1 MSTHSN
7 GRGAEHVSAEQSL
20 PAEPGVL
27 ATPWLYPAEEVA
39 AELGTDPSTGL
50 DGDEARERLG
60 RYGPNELDEGKK
72 VPAWRKVLR
81 LLSDRLT
88 IVLIIAAVVS
98 AVVSREWETPV
109 VILLVI
115 ILNTTLNY
123 VQEQRAESSLEALR
137 NAAVDACRVL
147 RSGTQATVERTA
159 LVPGDIVLLEAGD
172 TVPAD
177 GRLLVAVRLQVAEA
191 ALTGE
196 SRPSNKVAGALSDP
210 QLPVADRTNLLY
222 MDTDVTRGR
231 AVLLVT
237 GTGMNTQI
245 GTIADLLGSTAEEKT
260 TLQRS
265 IDQLA
270 RVLTY
275 IALAVVTLVF
285 ILGLLR
291 GDSWQD
297 LFLTAVSLA
306 VATIPE
312 GLTAVVAFTLA
323 MGASRLAA
331 RGAIIKQLAA
341 VETLGSTSQICTD
354 KTGTLTL
361 NEMTVRRLYSPSGS
375 RFRVTGSGYSTEG
388 KILSP
393 DGRSVPAF
401 IEAYLAMA
409 LCNDASVEDGR
420 LTGDPTEGALVVLAE
435 KGGIDVAGARAT
447 HRRIAEVPFDSDY
460 KFMATFNRAESAGAP
475 VHCNVKGAPGVVLER
490 TAFVMGADG
499 PEPLDA
505 QERARISADVD
516 SLAKAGLRT
525 MAVAGRVLDAPL
537 PGSPEGLFAEAANLV
552 LYAIVGILDPPR
564 QEAGEAISR
573 AQAAGID
580 VHMITGDHLVTA
592 SAIARDLGIG
602 GRAVAGS
609 ALDAMDDEQLQA
621 EAPGL
626 GVLARVS
633 PEHKIRVVKALQADG
648 YVVAMTGDGVND
660 APALKRADIGIAM
673 GITGTDVSKGA
684 ARMIL
689 TDDNFA
695 TIVAAVE
702 EGRGIYDN
710 IVKFVRFQL
719 TTAWGFV
726 LIFLASATF
735 GFAGGAPFTALQILW
750 VNIIMDGPPALA
762 LGVDKTDPG
771 VMNRPPRRAG
781 EPLLTGR
788 RIAVLAMLGIVMAIG
803 TCAVLV
809 SAPRLFP
816 ESAGSANFA
825 TTMAFT
831 TFVFYQVFNLLNVRS
846 ETGSV
851 FSLLTFTNRAIW
863 VSLAAVVVLQI
874 LVVQLSIFEGFF
886 DTVPLTSA
894 QWFLCIAVGATVLVV
909 SEIGKAV
916 QRLATRRRHTGAGG
930 TGPVPVLPG

>member
-1 MSTHSN
+1 MQQQIKS
-7 GRGAEHVSAEQSL
+7 
-20 PAEPGVL
+20 
-27 ATPWLYPAEEVA
+27 PWLFPAAEVA
-39 AELGTDPSTGL
+39 AALGTAPETGL
-50 DGDEARERLG
+50 DAGEVRDREE
-60 RYGPNELDEGKK
+60 RYGPNSLAEGKRI
-72 VPAWRKVLR
+72 PAWRKVLR

-88 IVLIIAAVVS
+88 IILIIAAVIS

-115 ILNTTLNY
+115 ILNTALNY
-123 VQEQRAESSLEALR
+123 VQEQRAENSLEALR
-137 NAAVDACRVL
+137 NASVDSCRVL
-147 RSGTQATVERTA
+147 RSGYTTTVERSE
-159 LVPGDIVLLEAGD
+159 LVPGDVVLLEAGD
-172 TVPAD
+172 SVPAD
-177 GRLLVAVRLQVAEA
+177 GRLLEAVRLQVAEA

-196 SRPSNKVAGALSDP
+196 SKPTNKITAPLPDA
-210 QLPVADRTNLLY
+210 QLPVADRTNLLF

-237 GTGMNTQI
+237 ATGMDTQI
-245 GTIADLLGSTAEEKT
+245 GTIAHLLGSTTEEKT

-275 IALAVVTLVF
+275 IAFAVVALVF
-285 ILGLLR
+285 VLGLLR
-291 GDSWQD
+291 GDSWED

-361 NEMTVRRLYSPSGS
+361 NEMTVRRLYSPAGH
-375 RFRVTGSGYSTEG
+375 RFRVTGNGYSTDG

-393 DGRSVPAF
+393 DGRAAPLPAD
-401 IEAYLAMA
+401 AYLAMA

-447 HRRIAEVPFDSDY
+447 HRRLAEVPFDSDY
-460 KFMATFNRAESAGAP
+460 KFMATFNRADDGAA
-475 VHCNVKGAPGVVLER
+475 VSCNVKGAPGVVLDR
-490 TAFVMGADG
+490 ATFLQTRDG
-499 PEPLDA
+499 LVPLDPE
-505 QERARISADVD
+505 ERARISRDVE
-516 SLAKAGLRT
+516 SLAHAGLRT

-537 PGSPEGLFAEAANLV
+537 PSSPDGLFAEAANLV
-552 LYAIVGILDPPR
+552 LYAVVGILDPPR
-564 QEAGEAISR
+564 QEAAEAIAR
-573 AQAAGID
+573 ARSAGID

-592 SAIARDLGIG
+592 SAIARDLGIE
-602 GRAVAGS
+602 GRAAAGT
-609 ALDAMDDEQLQA
+609 ALDAMDDEQLRE
-621 EAPGL
+621 EAPHL

-633 PEHKIRVVKALQADG
+633 PEHKIRIVKALQADG
-648 YVVAMTGDGVND
+648 YIVAMTGDGVND

-684 ARMIL
+684 AKMIL

-710 IVKFVRFQL
+710 ILKFVRFQL

-726 LIFLASATF
+726 LIFLAAAAF

-762 LGVDKTDPG
+762 LGVDRTDPD
-771 VMNRPPRRAG
+771 VMKRPPRPAA

-788 RIAVLAMLGIVMAIG
+788 RIAVLTLLGIVMAAG
-803 TCAVLV
+803 TCTVLV
-809 SAPRLFP
+809 NAPRWFP

-846 ETGSV
+846 ETGTV
-851 FSLLTFTNRAIW
+851 FTLRTFTNRAIW
-863 VSLAAVVVLQI
+863 VSLAAVVVLQV
-874 LVVQLSIFEGFF
+874 LVVQLSVFGGLF

-894 QWFLCIAVGATVLVV
+894 QWLLCFAVGATVLVV
-909 SEIGKAV
+909 SEIGKAG
-916 QRLATRRRHTGAGG
+916 QRLAARRRSG
-930 TGPVPVLPG
+930 TGKAPGTRPSASYQGEGL

>member
-1 MSTHSN
+1 MSSPN
-7 GRGAEHVSAEQSL
+7 NAGSA
-20 PAEPGVL
+20 PTAAEPAL
-27 ATPWLYPAEEVA
+27 DAPWLFSAGEVA
-39 AELGTDPSTGL
+39 SALGTDPAAGL
-50 DGDEARERLG
+50 SPEEARRRIQ
-60 RYGPNELDEGKK
+60 RYGPNQLAEGKR
-72 VPAWRKVLR
+72 VPAWRKILR

-88 IVLIIAAVVS
+88 IVLIFAAVIS

-115 ILNTTLNY
+115 ILNTALNY

-137 NAAVDACRVL
+137 SASVDNCRVL
-147 RSGTQATVERTA
+147 RGGNRTTVERTE
-159 LVPGDIVLLEAGD
+159 LVPGDVVLLEAGD
-172 TVPAD
+172 SVPAD
-177 GRLLVAVRLQVAEA
+177 GRLLEAVRLQVAEA

-196 SRPSNKVAGALSDP
+196 SKPSNKVAGALSDP
-210 QLPVADRTNLLY
+210 ELPVADRTNLLY

-231 AVLLVT
+231 AELLVT
-237 GTGMNTQI
+237 GTGMDTQI
-245 GTIADLLGSTAEEKT
+245 GTIAHLLGSTTEEKT

-270 RVLTY
+270 RVLTW
-275 IALAVVTLVF
+275 IALAVVALVF
-285 ILGLLR
+285 VLGLLR
-291 GDSWQD
+291 GDSWED

-361 NEMTVRRLYSPSGS
+361 NEMTVRRLYAPDGR
-375 RFRVTGSGYSTEG
+375 RFRVTGNGYSTDG

-393 DGRSVPAF
+393 DGQPVPVLT
-401 IEAYLAMA
+401 EAYLAMA

-447 HRRIAEVPFDSDY
+447 HRRLAEVPFDSEY
-460 KFMATFNRAESAGAP
+460 KFMATFNRSDNGA
-475 VHCNVKGAPGVVLER
+475 VLHCNVKGAPGVVLDR
-490 TAFVMGADG
+490 TAFLMTTDG
-499 PEPLDA
+499 PVPMDPED
-505 QERARISADVD
+505 RARISRDVD
-516 SLAKAGLRT
+516 ALATAGLRT
-525 MAVAGRVLDAPL
+525 MAVAGRVLDASL
-537 PGSPEGLFAEAANLV
+537 PSGPEALAAEAANLV
-552 LYAIVGILDPPR
+552 LYAVVGIMDPPR
-564 QEAGEAISR
+564 PEAGEAVAR
-573 AQAAGID
+573 ARAAGID

-592 SAIARDLGIG
+592 SAIARDLGIEG
-602 GRAVAGS
+602 KAVAGT
-609 ALDAMDDEQLQA
+609 ALDAMDDRQLRSD
-621 EAPGL
+621 APGL

-633 PEHKIRVVKALQADG
+633 PEHKIRMVSALQSDG

-684 ARMIL
+684 AKMIL

-710 IVKFVRFQL
+710 ILKFVRFQL

-726 LIFLASATF
+726 LIFLAAATF

-762 LGVDKTDPG
+762 LGVDRTDPD
-771 VMNRPPRRAG
+771 VMSRPPRRAS

-788 RIAVLAMLGIVMAIG
+788 RIAILTLLGIVMAAG
-803 TCAVLV
+803 TCTVLV
-809 SAPRLFP
+809 TAPDLFP
-816 ESAGSANFA
+816 ESAGNTNFA

-851 FSLLTFTNRAIW
+851 FSLRTFTNRAIW
-863 VSLAAVVVLQI
+863 VSLAAVVVLQV

-894 QWFLCIAVGATVLVV
+894 QWFLCLAVGSSVLVV

-916 QRLATRRRHTGAGG
+916 QRAARRRAAAR
-930 TGPVPVLPG
+930 PARLPG

>member
-1 MSTHSN
+1 MSSQNNAGSTVST
-7 GRGAEHVSAEQSL
+7 AEPALASPWL
-20 PAEPGVL
+20 FPAEDVAAALDADPSAGL
-27 ATPWLYPAEEVA
+27 SPEEVRQR
-39 AELGTDPSTGL
+39 
-50 DGDEARERLG
+50 RE
-60 RYGPNELDEGKK
+60 RYGPNQLAEGKRTP
-72 VPAWRKVLR
+72 VWRKILQ

-88 IVLIIAAVVS
+88 IVLILAAVVS

-115 ILNTTLNY
+115 ILNTVLNY

-137 NAAVDACRVL
+137 NASVDNCRVL
-147 RSGTQATVERTA
+147 RSGTQAMVERTE
-159 LVPGDIVLLEAGD
+159 LVPGDVVLLEAGD
-172 TVPAD
+172 SVPAD
-177 GRLLVAVRLQVAEA
+177 GRLLEAVRLQVAEA

-196 SRPSNKVAGALSDP
+196 SKPANKSASRLADP

-237 GTGMNTQI
+237 GTGMDTQI
-245 GTIADLLGSTAEEKT
+245 GTIAHLLGSTTEEKT

-270 RVLTY
+270 KVLTY
-275 IALAVVTLVF
+275 IALTVVALVF

-291 GDSWQD
+291 GDSWEE

-361 NEMTVRRLYSPSGS
+361 NEMTVRRLYSPSGR
-375 RFRVTGSGYSTEG
+375 RFRVTGSGYSTDG

-393 DGRSVPAF
+393 DGQPVPALT
-401 IEAYLAMA
+401 EAYLAMA

-460 KFMATFNRAESAGAP
+460 KYMATFNRSADAGT
-475 VHCNVKGAPGVVLER
+475 VYCNVKGAPGVVLDR
-490 TAFVMGADG
+490 CAFLLTPDG
-499 PEPLDA
+499 PVPMDA
-505 QERARISADVD
+505 EDRARIKHDVD
-516 SLAKAGLRT
+516 ALAEAGLRT

-537 PGSPEGLFAEAANLV
+537 PAQAAQGEALAAEAANLV
-552 LYAIVGILDPPR
+552 LYGVVGIMDPPR
-564 QEAGEAISR
+564 QEAGTAIAR
-573 AQAAGID
+573 ARAAGID

-592 SAIARDLGIG
+592 SAIARDLGIEG
-602 GRAVAGS
+602 KAVAGT
-609 ALDAMDDEQLQA
+609 ALDRMDEAELRRQA
-621 EAPGL
+621 PEL

-633 PEHKIRVVKALQADG
+633 PEHKIRIVRALQADG

-684 ARMIL
+684 AKMIL

-710 IVKFVRFQL
+710 ILKFVRFQL

-726 LIFLASATF
+726 LIFLAAATF

-762 LGVDKTDPG
+762 LGLDRTDPE
-771 VMNRPPRRAG
+771 VMKRPPRRAG
-781 EPLLTGR
+781 EPLLTAR
-788 RIAVLAMLGIVMAIG
+788 RITMLTLLGIVMAAG
-803 TCAVLV
+803 TCIVLV
-809 SAPRLFP
+809 TSPRWFP
-816 ESAGSANFA
+816 ESAGSTNFD

-846 ETGSV
+846 ETGTV
-851 FSLLTFTNRAIW
+851 FSLRTFTNRAVW
-863 VSLAAVVVLQI
+863 VSLAAVVVLQV

-886 DTVPLTSA
+886 DTVALTSP
-894 QWFLCIAVGATVLVV
+894 QWFLCVAVGATVVV
-909 SEIGKAV
+909 ASEIGKAV
-916 QRLATRRRHTGAGG
+916 QRIARRSRSYQGEG
-930 TGPVPVLPG
+930 L